1 MAPENNKNTQPS
13 PVPQNQSSQETPP
26 EKDDPGDDPP
36 PNPQG
41 DLVTAREAT
50 LLGFYFLVLGLVLI
64 YLTAVIWPPD
74 FNVTAKATNDENA
87 KDVPSP
93 IIFYKRTVLLNK
105 QPSSGITALS
115 PTPGKSPGKPQ
126 GAAAPTTKPSVSNTI
141 SQALGNSPERPQDT
155 ASPTSEPGTSKTT
168 VYQAN
173 ISYDRRLLLLVIV
186 TSALGSF
193 IHIVSSFVDFVG
205 NRRLTRSWIWWY
217 VLRPYVGVP
226 MAVLFYFVVRAGFLS
241 SGVSAGEVNRFG
253 IAAVAGLVGM
263 FSMTA
268 GDKLKEL
275 FDTLFKTDKQQR
287 KDTLANPLPVVQS
300 IKPSKQVAGAQS
312 VDVVVSGSGF
322 IPTSVVKVGN
332 VGRETQFRNPKE
344 LSVKLLPEDIAKV
357 GTVSIT
363 VTNPPPGGGDSAPAV
378 LLLENPAPVITSIEP
393 TEGGTK
399 LRIVGSGFMADS
411 VGSVN
416 GVVKSAADTSFVNAT
431 ELTIAHRSASGD
443 KIEIKVSNPEPG
455 GGTSEKTFTV

>member
-1 MAPENNKNTQPS
+1 MR
-13 PVPQNQSSQETPP
+13 QNQTSPQTPP
-26 EKDDPGDDPP
+26 EESGSGNGPP
-36 PNPQG
+36 LNPQAELIG
-41 DLVTAREAT
+41 TGTST
-50 LLGFYFLVLGLVLI
+50 LLGFYFVALGLVLI
-64 YLTAVIWPPD
+64 YLTVVIWPPD
-74 FNVTAKATNDENA
+74 YKVATNAAHVSENE

-93 IIFYKRTVLLNK
+93 IIFYRRTVLLDK
-105 QPSSGITALS
+105 QLNSGTTTLS
-115 PTPGKSPGKPQ
+115 PTPGNSPGRSQ
-126 GAAAPTTKPSVSNTI
+126 VGASPTSKPSVSNTV
-141 SQALGNSPERPQDT
+141 SPSPGNSPERPQD
-155 ASPTSEPGTSKTT
+155 AVSPTSKANVSKTIL
-168 VYQAN
+168 YQAN
-173 ISYDRRLLLLVIV
+173 VSYDRRLLLLVMV
-186 TSALGSF
+186 VSALGSF

-205 NRRLTRSWIWWY
+205 NRRLTRSWVWWY
-217 VLRPYVGVP
+217 LLRPYVGVP

-263 FSMTA
+263 FSVKA

-275 FDTLFKTDKQQR
+275 FDTLFKTETPR
-287 KDTLANPLPVVQS
+287 KDALTNPLPVVQS

-344 LSVKLLPEDIAKV
+344 LSVKLLPEDIAKA

-378 LLLENPAPVITSIEP
+378 LQLENPAPVITSIESI
-393 TEGGTK
+393 EGGTK

-411 VGSVN
+411 VASVN

-443 KIEIKVSNPEPG
+443 KIELKVSNPEPG
-455 GGTSEKTFTV
+455 GGTSEKSFIS

>member
-1 MAPENNKNTQPS
+1 MPPENNKSREPTR
-13 PVPQNQSSQETPP
+13 VRQNQTSPQTPP
-26 EKDDPGDDPP
+26 DESDLGNDPP
-36 PNPQG
+36 PNPQAE
-41 DLVTAREAT
+41 LVGTGTAT
-50 LLGFYFLVLGLVLI
+50 LLGFYFVALGLALI
-64 YLTAVIWPPD
+64 YLTVVIWPAD
-74 FNVTAKATNDENA
+74 FKVAAKAANVSENE

-93 IIFYKRTVLLNK
+93 IIFYRRTVLLDK
-105 QPSSGITALS
+105 QLNSGTTTLS
-115 PTPGKSPGKPQ
+115 PSPGNSAGRSQ
-126 GAAAPTTKPSVSNTI
+126 VGTSPTSKPSVSKTI
-141 SQALGNSPERPQDT
+141 L
-155 ASPTSEPGTSKTT
+155 
-168 VYQAN
+168 YQAN
-173 ISYDRRLLLLVIV
+173 VSYDRRLLLLVMV
-186 TSALGSF
+186 VSALGSF

-205 NRRLTRSWIWWY
+205 NRRLTRSWVWWY
-217 VLRPYVGVP
+217 LLRPYVGVP

-263 FSMTA
+263 FSVKA

-275 FDTLFKTDKQQR
+275 FDTLFKTETPR
-287 KDTLANPLPVVQS
+287 KDALTNPLPSVQS

-344 LSVKLLPEDIAKV
+344 LSVKLLAEDIAKA

-378 LLLENPAPVITSIEP
+378 LQLENPAPVITSIQP
-393 TEGGTK
+393 IEGGTK

-411 VGSVN
+411 VASVN

-431 ELTIAHRSASGD
+431 ELTIAHKSASGD
-443 KIEIKVSNPEPG
+443 KIEIKVSNLEPG
-455 GGTSEKTFTV
+455 GGTSEKTFTA